1 MKLRTIGIFVNY
13 VGLLLGLLGVIT
25 ARTASQ
31 QVTTVTV
38 VFVNAFLIWLWL
50 VKKE

>member
-1 MKLRTIGIFVNY
+1 MKLRTVGIFVNY
-13 VGLLLGLLGVIT
+13 FGLLLGVIGVIT

-31 QVTTVTV
+31 QVTPLTV

-50 VKKE
+50 VKKD